1 MVRKN
6 KGKEEEQTKKVQ
18 DPQPN
23 KEPTPKAK
31 PSATK
36 VKKPAVEEQL
46 NPIVEKAMKLNPHME
61 SMWITSRG
69 FVHQA
74 TAPEYL
80 RKDAKFYVNKYFQ
93 K

>member
-1 MVRKN
+1 MAR
-6 KGKEEEQTKKVQ
+6 
-18 DPQPN
+18 
-23 KEPTPKAK
+23 KAK
-31 PSATK
+31 VKEDTQ
-36 VKKPAVEEQL
+36 VKKQPTVQPVKEKKTEVKVAAPVVEEPL
-46 NPIVEKAMKLNPHME
+46 NPIVENAMKLNPHME

-80 RKDAKFYVNKYFQ
+80 RKDAKFYVNKFYN

>member
-18 DPQPN
+18 DPQPK

-36 VKKPAVEEQL
+36 VEKPAVEEQL
-46 NPIVEKAMKLNPHME
+46 SPIVEKAMKLNPHME

-80 RKDAKFYVNKYFQ
+80 RKDAKFYVNKYY
-93 K
+93 KK

>member
-6 KGKEEEQTKKVQ
+6 KDKEEDQTQIVQ
-18 DPQPN
+18 DPQPK
-23 KEPTPKAK
+23 KEPTPKANQ
-31 PSATK
+31 PTEAA
-36 VKKPAVEEQL
+36 KPAVEEQL
-46 NPIVEKAMKLNPHME
+46 SPIVEKAMKLNPHMK

-74 TAPEYL
+74 NVPEYL
-80 RKDAKFYVNKYFQ
+80 RKDAKFYVNKYF